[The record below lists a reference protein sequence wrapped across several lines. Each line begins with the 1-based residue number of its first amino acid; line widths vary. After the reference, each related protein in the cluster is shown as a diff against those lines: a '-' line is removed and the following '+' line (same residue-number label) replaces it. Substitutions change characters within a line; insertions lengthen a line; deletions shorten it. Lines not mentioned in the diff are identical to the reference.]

1 MTKPSSR
8 TPTAAKPRSFL
19 NRLSGVVDATASAR
33 ARRAVPEWQQ
43 RRVERE
49 ISRYRRM
56 MRDRGK

>member
-1 MTKPSSR
+1 MTKLSSR
-8 TPTAAKPRSFL
+8 IPTAAKPRSFL
-19 NRLSGVVDATASAR
+19 NRFSGAADAMASAQ
-33 ARRAVPEWQQ
+33 ARRAVPGWQQ

>member
-1 MTKPSSR
+1 MTKLSSR
-8 TPTAAKPRSFL
+8 IPTAAKPRSFL
-19 NRLSGVVDATASAR
+19 NKLSGGVDAMASVR
-33 ARRAVPEWQQ
+33 VRRAVPEWQQ

>member
-1 MTKPSSR
+1 M
-8 TPTAAKPRSFL
+8 
-19 NRLSGVVDATASAR
+19 ASLR
-33 ARRAVPEWQQ
+33 VRRAVPGWQQ